1 MDTTIIF
8 IVIISILVVVHEFGH
23 FFCARK
29 LGVRV
34 EKFSLGFGPEIF
46 KRKRKG
52 TEYSIAAIPMGGFV
66 KMAGDNLAEY
76 KAAPDEFLSQS
87 PGRRF
92 WIIACG
98 PILNYILGFLFFC
111 LVFFLGYPSLTTKVG
126 DLIKG
131 FGAEKAGV
139 QVGDKITA
147 IDGERIAYWEEL
159 QKIIYNKKA
168 EDEVVLSVLREGR
181 EVEIEVLLKA
191 QSVDDPLGQK
201 KQVALLGIKPSED
214 PGDFITVKHGF
225 FESVVLG
232 AQRTWELS
240 RMILRAL
247 WLLVS
252 GKLSVRESVTGP
264 VGIFLVVGQVASLG
278 FVPLLQLVAILS
290 ISLAIFNFLP
300 LPILDGG
307 HIALLGLEKIRKKSI
322 SIKTEQIIARVG
334 VALLISLV
342 IFVTYNDI
350 IKFFG
355 DKVEKFFGK

>member
-1 MDTTIIF
+1 MN
-8 IVIISILVVVHEFGH
+8 VIISIICISILIVVHEFGH

-34 EKFSLGFGPEIF
+34 EKFSLGFGPELF

-76 KAAPDEFLSQS
+76 KATPDEYLSQP
-87 PGRRF
+87 PGARF

-98 PILNYILGFLFFC
+98 PLLNYILGFLFFC
-111 LVFFLGYPSLTTKVG
+111 LVFFLGYPSLTTRVG

-147 IDGERIAYWEEL
+147 IDGKKITYWEEL
-159 QKIIYNKKA
+159 QKIIYSKEADDK
-168 EDEVVLSVLREGR
+168 VILSVLRNNQE
-181 EVEIEVLLKA
+181 EEIEVLLKEER
-191 QSVDDPLGQK
+191 VPDPLGQK
-201 KQVALLGIKPSED
+201 KRVALLGIRPSQD
-214 PGDFITVKHGF
+214 PEDFITVRHGF
-225 FESVVLG
+225 FESVILG
-232 AQRTWELS
+232 AQRTWDLT
-240 RMILRAL
+240 RMIFRAL

-252 GKLSVRESVTGP
+252 GQLPFRESVTGV
-264 VGIFLVVGQVASLG
+264 VGIVVVFGEVAKLG
-278 FVPLLQLVAILS
+278 FVPILQLVAILS

-334 VALLISLV
+334 FALLISLA

-350 IKFFG
+350 VKFFG
-355 DKVEKFFGK
+355 DKIGKFFGK